1 MEYYHLIDEQDHYY
15 SCHHYHHRHHHHD
28 HEQWTD
34 VWCVIKHGP
43 LPVLRLSHAFLL
55 PLKCTKVQPSG
66 QSNLHLSKIHHCRQF
81 WLVLVTLIVMMM
93 LLLKCKNVQLS
104 QRTHVR
110 VQFWCWIEG
119 QAGGWF
125 GLQLHPQRHFILKQ
139 HSSSYYWVS
148 LASFISKYLYLLLF
162 LYLFCICICICN
174 STVPLI
180 AGCRQFSWSLN
191 GHLSLSLHQ
200 VVRHQDPHVSKI
212 QFWWWRYWW
221 W

>member
-81 WLVLVTLIVMMM
+81 WLVLVTLIVMIM
-93 LLLKCKNVQLS
+93 LMLSSALSLHCSLNVKMSNSVKEHMCESSFDVELKDKLEDDLDFS
-104 QRTHVR
+104 S
-110 VQFWCWIEG
+110 
-119 QAGGWF
+119 
-125 GLQLHPQRHFILKQ
+125 ILKGIL
-139 HSSSYYWVS
+139 SWS
-148 LASFISKYLYLLLF
+148 
-162 LYLFCICICICN
+162 

-180 AGCRQFSWSLN
+180 IGCRWLPLSLN
-191 GHLSLSLHQ
+191 ICICFCFCIFFVFVFVFVTVQFLWLLGVASSLDL
-200 VVRHQDPHVSKI
+200 
-212 QFWWWRYWW
+212 
-221 W
+221 